1 MKGIVDRFEGEYAV
15 IELEDQKL
23 MNLLIKDLPKDIKEG
38 QTIEI
43 DGKNI
48 IIDYDET
55 NNRKKRINKLMDDL
69 FQ

>member
-23 MNLLIKDLPKDIKEG
+23 MNLLIKDLPKDIKDG